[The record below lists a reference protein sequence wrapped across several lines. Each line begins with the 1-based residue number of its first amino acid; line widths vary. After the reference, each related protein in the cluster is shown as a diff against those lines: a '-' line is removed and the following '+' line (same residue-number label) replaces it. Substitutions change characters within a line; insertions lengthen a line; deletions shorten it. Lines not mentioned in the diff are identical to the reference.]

1 MSLFFTDTSL
11 LVVCLGYIFRKS
23 WFIFYST
30 DTSISHTRFSSLRRS
45 WTMGQVALEKM
56 PQSAEAATEMH
67 ASLDFQGTLERIHLD
82 QEHGQHPE
90 DGTENKTQD
99 EPHPKDNKDQ
109 LAEEPGVEEREQDES
124 LKDPTANGSGQDAV
138 TQTDKEAAGSREEQN
153 KKTALVFQIA
163 DHNQNNLDILR
174 AMNKFQKSIETVRQ
188 EVKAIGKAQHE
199 ARKEVSKLQSRL
211 DAE

>member
-1 MSLFFTDTSL
+1 
-11 LVVCLGYIFRKS
+11 
-23 WFIFYST
+23 
-30 DTSISHTRFSSLRRS
+30 
-45 WTMGQVALEKM
+45 MGQAALEKM
-56 PQSAEAATEMH
+56 PQSAEANTEVH
-67 ASLDFQGTLERIHLD
+67 ASLDFQGTLELIPLD

-99 EPHPKDNKDQ
+99 DPHPKDNQDQ
-109 LAEEPGVEEREQDES
+109 SAREPGIEEHEQDKS
-124 LKDPTANGSGQDAV
+124 LKDATANGSGQDAV
-138 TQTDKEAAGSREEQN
+138 TGTEGEAAGSRAEQN

-199 ARKEVSKLQSRL
+199 ARKEVSKLQNRL